1 MNILVVANPYQG
13 RVPYL
18 YLRVHKIVL
27 KRPNPTINRT
37 AVNIVEVTNIKE
49 RDLIQFDFAEFMDFH
64 NKLKI
69 GGKTIEILTILQ
81 MLDQTVK

>member
-1 MNILVVANPYQG
+1 MVNLYQG

-37 AVNIVEVTNIKE
+37 AVSIVEVTNIKE
-49 RDLIQFDFAEFMDFH
+49 RDLIQFDFAEFLDFH
-64 NKLKI
+64 KKLKI
-69 GGKTIEILTILQ
+69 RG
-81 MLDQTVK
+81 

>member
-1 MNILVVANPYQG
+1 MNILVMVNPYQG

-18 YLRVHKIVL
+18 YLLVHKIVL

-37 AVNIVEVTNIKE
+37 AVSIVEVTNIKE
-49 RDLIQFDFAEFMDFH
+49 RDLIQFDFAEFLDFH

-69 GGKTIEILTILQ
+69 RG
-81 MLDQTVK
+81 

>member
-1 MNILVVANPYQG
+1 MVNPYQG

-27 KRPNPTINRT
+27 KRPNPTMNRT
-37 AVNIVEVTNIKE
+37 AVSIVEVTNIKE

-69 GGKTIEILTILQ
+69 GVKTIEILTILQ